1 MADIANSMTLIT
13 PSMVEGELRILDTD
27 LATRLGFADPRMV
40 RKLIVR
46 HGGALRALGVISMVE
61 ITSGAKGGRP
71 GTAYYLNRKQAIF
84 ITAKSETAAATDIT
98 IEIIE
103 RFDAYERGAAP
114 AIKAPANMV
123 EALTLALEQ
132 QKALEA
138 KDQEIA
144 TLAPKAAGLEL
155 LAEKEGE
162 LGIRD
167 AGRELKVG
175 QNRVRDMLFE
185 RKWACRQ
192 GRDIRPASYGLEH
205 GYVRLV
211 PRLYEDKQTGQEKIS
226 DDFRITRKG
235 LARLAELFGMQEAAM
250 RPFAKKRETATV

>member
-1 MADIANSMTLIT
+1 
-13 PSMVEGELRILDTD
+13 
-27 LATRLGFADPRMV
+27 
-40 RKLIVR
+40 
-46 HGGALRALGVISMVE
+46 
-61 ITSGAKGGRP
+61 
-71 GTAYYLNRKQAIF
+71 
-84 ITAKSETAAATDIT
+84 
-98 IEIIE
+98 
-103 RFDAYERGAAP
+103 
-114 AIKAPANMV
+114 MV

-205 GYVRLV
+205 GYVCLV
-211 PRLYEDKQTGQEKIS
+211 PRVYEDKHTGQEKIS

-235 LARLAELFGMQEAAM
+235 LARLAELFGVQGAAM
-250 RPFAKKRETATV
+250 RPFAKKRETEPA

>member
-1 MADIANSMTLIT
+1 MTTANAAFTMIPLTMSSREIAKLTGKRHDHVVRDIEKMLKDAGEGLPKFGDTYKNPQNGQEYRCYNLPQDLTYTL
-13 PSMVEGELRILDTD
+13 VLGYRTD
-27 LATRLGFADPRMV
+27 LRLKVV
-40 RKLIVR
+40 RRWMELE
-46 HGGALRALGVISMVE
+46 A
-61 ITSGAKGGRP
+61 
-71 GTAYYLNRKQAIF
+71 QQ
-84 ITAKSETAAATDIT
+84 
-98 IEIIE
+98 
-103 RFDAYERGAAP
+103 AP

-144 TLAPKAAGLEL
+144 ELAPKAAGLEI
-155 LAEKEGE
+155 LAEKDGE

-175 QNRVRDMLFE
+175 QNRVRDILFE

-192 GRDIRPASYGLEH
+192 GRDIRPALYGLEH

-211 PRLYEDKQTGQEKIS
+211 PRLYEDKRTGQEKIS

-235 LARLAELFGMQEAAM
+235 IARLAEIFGVMEAG
-250 RPFAKKRETATV
+250 RVRVPFAKTKEPAPA